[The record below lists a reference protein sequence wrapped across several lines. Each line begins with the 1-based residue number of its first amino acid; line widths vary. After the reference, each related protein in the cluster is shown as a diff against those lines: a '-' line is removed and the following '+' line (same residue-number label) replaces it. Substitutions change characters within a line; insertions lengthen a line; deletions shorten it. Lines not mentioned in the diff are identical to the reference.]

1 MSLLSDCKII
11 LCKASPIKTKEASLK
26 CGLGT
31 LQVWVRER
39 GERGVYSFLVLWGYK
54 TSQQVTTTGPASW
67 GPDRTSHV

>member
-31 LQVWVRER
+31 LQAWVRER
-39 GERGVYSFLVLWGYK
+39 GEFIAFLFYGAIKPVSK
-54 TSQQVTTTGPASW
+54 
-67 GPDRTSHV
+67 